1 MSEVFSARLN
11 TRTNVKTAVDGLP
24 FKAPGERY
32 TVDDAHRLHLGLK
45 RILTGTFN
53 PAGGGTGMAALLRSS
68 TDAINP
74 SELAAVKS
82 TDTAV
87 AAPIIQKKLEAD
99 TDAAKAAG
107 KKADDIPTMSLS
119 DAHEEAD
126 RANHLIQAVIG
137 AKEGIVLGLKD
148 KLGERIANTVL

>member
-68 TDAINP
+68 TDALNP

-87 AAPIIQKKLEAD
+87 AATIIQKKLEAD
-99 TDAAKAAG
+99 KDAAKAAG
-107 KKADDIPTMSLS
+107 KKADDVPPIRSPTPTRRPTGRTTSS
-119 DAHEEAD
+119 RRSSAPR
-126 RANHLIQAVIG
+126 RASCWGSRRSWAS
-137 AKEGIVLGLKD
+137 ASPT
-148 KLGERIANTVL
+148 RC